1 MNIVHIVLLILG
13 AIVGRLLL
21 PVVLLFLIGRLD
33 DRLHVRH

>member
-1 MNIVHIVLLILG
+1 MSLFYIILFILG

-21 PVVLLFLIGRLD
+21 PAVLLFLIGRLD